1 MSFQLLSKFTVKQV
15 GGAVGTTSGVNSF
28 LTIFLLSILFLFIK
42 VFLVHWSYNEIIPNL
57 FPQRYRKI
65 TMIEAAFLV
74 ILFQALF
81 N

>member
-1 MSFQLLSKFTVKQV
+1 MSFQLLSKFAAKQV
-15 GGAVGTTSGVNSF
+15 GGAAGGTNNF
-28 LTIFLLSILFLFIK
+28 LAIFLLSILFLFVK

-57 FPQRYRKI
+57 FPQKYRKI

-74 ILFQALF
+74 ILFQSLF